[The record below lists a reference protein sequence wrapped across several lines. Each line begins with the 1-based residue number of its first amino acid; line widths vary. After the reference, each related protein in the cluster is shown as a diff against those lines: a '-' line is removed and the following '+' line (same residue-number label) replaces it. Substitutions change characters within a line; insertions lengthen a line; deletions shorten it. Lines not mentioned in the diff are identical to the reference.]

1 MAVFPPTKIMENPY
15 LRADKNLAL
24 TTGGFMIVFI
34 PSTKVSYLQPM
45 NTERDSNSVALPSE
59 NEPAMTTDVST
70 FENVPLL
77 AGQDSLHL
85 KK

>member
-24 TTGGFMIVFI
+24 TTVRFHVFI

-70 FENVPLL
+70 FENVLLL